1 MVACQPRDPNDRL
14 VAACGTE
21 AGTRLTCSL
30 VPAVMLEMV
39 QQASFLML
47 FLWLVVSRFSRHGKA
62 PQLMMTC
69 VWRSSP
75 VTMLPT
81 VRNAGTSTDAD

>member
-1 MVACQPRDPNDRL
+1 MSKHSGC
-14 VAACGTE
+14 T
-21 AGTRLTCSL
+21 
-30 VPAVMLEMV
+30 
-39 QQASFLML
+39 FLML
-47 FLWLVVSRFSRHGKA
+47 FFWLVVRRCSKQPRA

-81 VRNAGTSTDAD
+81 VRNAGTSTDGDWCLLRAQQQNIMC